1 MAFRTDGSVHYEGI
15 ANEDNLKIRLETYLA
30 RLLWPNL
37 EDDFTVNHRGGTKF
51 KQDVEVQDQNS
62 VRLISAKRKKSI
74 ASGSFDYINTS
85 RPVNEETIF
94 EPIRELSRSL
104 RNSHAHKDTSV
115 SRARRLFNETA
126 HGVMREMSGETL
138 KRLLKEYVADKN
150 ENIMVIITD
159 STTNT
164 DYAFN
169 FKDTPLYNAICN
181 YTPQFRWGRGKT
193 SAKIVFRDSQGD
205 EHDFGL
211 RGRLVLNN
219 GVRALLGLSSAN
231 KSSQAVFKVQQDKVA
246 KMLSQIPTLQT
257 FKENQ

>member
-62 VRLISAKRKKSI
+62 IRLISAKRKKSI

-104 RNSHAHKDTSV
+104 RNEDTSV